1 MDWSNRFCIEKYT
14 FTYSTF
20 QRAWEVI
27 EKRQGNDVA
36 FRWYSS
42 RKKAETFCSKKI
54 SHFPSLR

>member
-42 RKKAETFCSKKI
+42 RKKAE
-54 SHFPSLR
+54 